1 MNPMTTAKKA
11 VKKAVKAI
19 KKALEPVEKG
29 SAEWL
34 AQKAEAKK
42 RLDNL

>member
-1 MNPMTTAKKA
+1 MTTAKKA

-29 SAEWL
+29 SPEWL